1 MLTMFYVAACSRDK
15 AAGDTPSAGAFLND
29 ASAEAR
35 EALSASVNFELNEDN
50 FSKWETAQRNL
61 ERLPKNAVSATTPA
75 GGNVID
81 RAVARLES
89 SPRARTAIES
99 AGLSVRDFVLATI
112 ALAQATQ
119 GSASGQPAPAVP
131 AANFAFVER
140 HRERIRNAQK
150 ESTLEGDSAVSG
162 LGAMVPPDLREENRA
177 AREQGA
183 ADAAR
188 DSLRSGGRRRQPP
201 ADTTTRDS
209 LRDSTIG

>member
-1 MLTMFYVAACSRDK
+1 MFSVAACSRDN
-15 AAGDTPSAGAFLND
+15 ASGDTPSPGAFLSD
-29 ASAEAR
+29 ASAEAK
-35 EALSASVNFELNEDN
+35 EALSAPVNFELNEDN

-61 ERLPKNAVSATTPA
+61 ERLPKNALSATTPA

-119 GSASGQPAPAVP
+119 GSASGQSAVAVS

-140 HRERIRNAQK
+140 HRERIRNAQNAPP
-150 ESTLEGDSAVSG
+150 LGGDSAIGG
-162 LGAMVPPDLREENRA
+162 LGAMIPADLREENRA
-177 AREQGA
+177 AREEGA

-188 DSLRSGGRRRQPP
+188 DSVRSGGRRRRPP
-201 ADTTTRDS
+201 PDTTAPDS
-209 LRDSTIG
+209 LQDSTSGR